1 MSRSLPFNGVL
12 SADAVVST
20 LESRFEY
27 DDPNPFTFGALSYS
41 LNESTDTEI
50 FNAAARRI
58 SRELCLNNPFA
69 INALENRVN
78 YVVGF
83 GHKYQATAR
92 DAQDAELAQKTQD
105 IVVDFIVANDW
116 FKRQQEILRRY
127 DRDGEVFLRFFRD
140 DAGKT
145 VVRFVEPEQV
155 KTPQGQNARSTRCG
169 IVSDKRDAEKIIG
182 YWIDDVF
189 VDASKI
195 QHRKANVD
203 STVSRGVPLL
213 YPVRD
218 NLRRAEKLLRNM
230 SVVAEIQSSIALI
243 RKHANGSQESIRRF
257 VRDKNQSANDLQPR
271 ERFQP
276 GTIVDATAGVDYEF
290 PIAGIDATRYVQ
302 ILQAE
307 LRAIAARLTIPEF
320 MLSSDASNANYSS
333 TSVAEGPAVRNF
345 ERMQHELIKEDMKI
359 VWRVVEDAVLRGALP
374 DDVGRRVSIQ
384 AIPPSLA
391 VRDRLSEAQ
400 ADEILMNAGVIS
412 PQTAAMRYGLDPN
425 RERAL
430 QRQLRQE
437 LAQSEKRDD

>member
-1 MSRSLPFNGVL
+1 
-12 SADAVVST
+12 
-20 LESRFEY
+20 E
-27 DDPNPFTFGALSYS
+27 
-41 LNESTDTEI
+41 
-50 FNAAARRI
+50 
-58 SRELCLNNPFA
+58 
-69 INALENRVN
+69 
-78 YVVGF
+78 
-83 GHKYQATAR
+83 
-92 DAQDAELAQKTQD
+92 
-105 IVVDFIVANDW
+105 
-116 FKRQQEILRRY
+116 
-127 DRDGEVFLRFFRD
+127 
-140 DAGKT
+140 
-145 VVRFVEPEQV
+145 
-155 KTPQGQNARSTRCG
+155 
-169 IVSDKRDAEKIIG
+169 
-182 YWIDDVF
+182 
-189 VDASKI
+189 
-195 QHRKANVD
+195 
-203 STVSRGVPLL
+203 
-213 YPVRD
+213 

-243 RKHANGSQESIRRF
+243 RKHANGSQETIRRF
-257 VRDKNQSANDLQPR
+257 VRDKAQSANDLPPR
-271 ERFQP
+271 ERFRP

-359 VWRVVEDAVLRGALP
+359 VWRVVEDAVLRGDLP

-437 LAQSEKRDD
+437 LASSEKREK